1 MLDFLKTIEI
11 DDEIKTQIA
20 QNVQALVDNEVS
32 ALKLKNDELLQEKR
46 KISKEKA
53 QEIEQ
58 ARLDAEQKAKENG
71 DFKHLFESQKTEADQ
86 LKQKLADMQNN
97 IARQTI
103 AGEAGKIASRLT
115 KDTNKAQL
123 LQQQITQRLTLVD
136 NEVRVTDESGQP
148 TISSIDELANS
159 IKTAYPFLVDG
170 TQANGGGATRSQ
182 ASGDAVA
189 KEISRTDFDAMNNGQ
204 RAEFVKSGGKLFD
217 E

>member
-1 MLDFLKTIEI
+1 MLDFLKEIEL

-20 QNVQALVDNEVS
+20 QNVQQVVDNEVS
-32 ALKLKNDELLQEKR
+32 ALKLKNDELLQEKQ
-46 KISKEKA
+46 KLAKTKQ

-58 ARLDAEQKAKENG
+58 AKLEAEQKAKENG
-71 DFKHLFESQKTEADQ
+71 DFKHLFESQKTEAEQ
-86 LKQKLADMQNN
+86 LKQQLADMQNN
-97 IARQTI
+97 IKQQTI
-103 AGEAGKIASRLT
+103 ASEAGKIAARLT

-136 NEVRVTDESGQP
+136 NEIRVTDESGQA
-148 TISSIDELANS
+148 TISSVDDLANN

-189 KEISRTDFDAMNNGQ
+189 KEISRADFDAMNNGQ

>member
-1 MLDFLKTIEI
+1 
-11 DDEIKTQIA
+11 
-20 QNVQALVDNEVS
+20 
-32 ALKLKNDELLQEKR
+32 
-46 KISKEKA
+46 
-53 QEIEQ
+53 
-58 ARLDAEQKAKENG
+58 
-71 DFKHLFESQKTEADQ
+71 
-86 LKQKLADMQNN
+86 MQNN

-170 TQANGGGATRSQ
+170 TQANGGGGYQIASQ
-182 ASGDAVA
+182 WRRGC
-189 KEISRTDFDAMNNGQ
+189 
-204 RAEFVKSGGKLFD
+204 
-217 E
+217 